1 LECGDV
7 LGGEVGVCHEGE
19 LAVAGLVGFDIVDEV
34 AGDVVEPEI
43 VGDVDGF
50 GAEDGD
56 LDGLAEITAAGHFRS
71 GCLGRAVRSERG
83 GCLCVQSDVTVI
95 GTFLRQSP
103 GKLLHRIWGFVLLWD
118 LLSQSSKSEV
128 DLYSTLFRI
137 SLGLVSVTVCCLHE
151 Q

>member
-1 LECGDV
+1 MQRAHRISALRALARRYCVHKQLILRSRLFPCFLKTLLECGDV

-71 GCLGRAVRSERG
+71 GCLGRAVCRG
-83 GCLCVQSDVTVI
+83 MGM
-95 GTFLRQSP
+95 
-103 GKLLHRIWGFVLLWD
+103 WW
-118 LLSQSSKSEV
+118 
-128 DLYSTLFRI
+128 LFMC
-137 SLGLVSVTVCCLHE
+137 TE
-151 Q
+151 